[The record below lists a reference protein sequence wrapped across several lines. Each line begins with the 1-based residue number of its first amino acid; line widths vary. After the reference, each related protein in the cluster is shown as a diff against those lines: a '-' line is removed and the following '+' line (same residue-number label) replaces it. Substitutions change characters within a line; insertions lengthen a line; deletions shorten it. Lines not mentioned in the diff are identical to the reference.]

1 MYFIYL
7 VKIGFKKEI
16 KIKKNS
22 ERLLIVG
29 AGESCNQM
37 SKNDWIH
44 FSDTADIAALSYGVF
59 LPNHVDFFF
68 FEPPFRSEYTKKY
81 YYNYIN
87 EVVPKIQNLIEKKII
102 KNIFIKNISD
112 EKSIKK
118 KLNYKINTIFSWS
131 IRTNILVKIIKIY
144 KIFDFIGLTQR
155 ILIQKR
161 TSISGIVS
169 WAIANG
175 YKEVIFCGI
184 DLKSNTYYFENNKNF
199 ENYNFLSVGDNTL
212 GKHSNMNTHPTSNK
226 FGEIDLIDVLNE
238 MCKRYD
244 TEFYVTSK
252 SSRLHEFLDIYEQRK

>member
-7 VKIGFKKEI
+7 IKIGFKKEI

-59 LPNHVDFFF
+59 LPKHVDFFF
-68 FEPPFRSEYTKKY
+68 FEPPHFEKFNKEF

-87 EVVPKIQNLIEKKII
+87 EIMPRIQNLLEKNII
-102 KNIFIKNISD
+102 KNICLKDSSNEFIKR
-112 EKSIKK
+112 
-118 KLNYKINTIFSWS
+118 LNFEINTIFSWN
-131 IRTNILVKIIKIY
+131 IRTNNLDKIIRIY
-144 KIFDFIGLTQR
+144 KILNFIGLTR
-155 ILIQKR
+155 RSLIQKR
-161 TSISGIVS
+161 ASISGIAA

-226 FGEIDLIDVLNE
+226 FGEIDLTDVLRE

-252 SSRLHEFLDIYEQRK
+252 TSRLHEFLDIYEY